1 MVFNLKRSLINI
13 FSCRLVCKNIRKSL
27 LFALGSL
34 ITSTALYFTRF
45 NTKIHHACLL
55 CCILTSKLFTGSL
68 LLTFYF
74 LTSFFVAYLMSLTFK
89 CIQPR
94 VFVGL
99 KPLNHQPQFACFLI
113 EPFFRVFPNGTYSLL
128 NSDNLTQP
136 IQMKLSKKQ
145 QQKISIFFCT
155 FLKSRSD
162 CGYFDQKDDPHR
174 YVFSKLQTEKDM
186 VM

>member
-34 ITSTALYFTRF
+34 ITSTALYLTRF

-113 EPFFRVFPNGTYSLL
+113 EPFLEFFPMARIL
-128 NSDNLTQP
+128 
-136 IQMKLSKKQ
+136 
-145 QQKISIFFCT
+145 
-155 FLKSRSD
+155 FLIA
-162 CGYFDQKDDPHR
+162 
-174 YVFSKLQTEKDM
+174 TI
-186 VM
+186 